1 MGGANGPET
10 RCNASLWQGREAS
23 DYSRPEGILRS
34 FAGTFGQAWRPA
46 KSSLGSKNLGSK
58 KPGPFPPG
66 LFVINTGNGQAAG
79 L

>member
-34 FAGTFGQAWRPA
+34 FAGLRGWRQSIPWQQKA
-46 KSSLGSKNLGSK
+46 RAAS
-58 KPGPFPPG
+58 PG
-66 LFVINTGNGQAAG
+66 LFVINTGNDQAAG